1 MFTIDRRRL
10 LGAAP
15 LFFIPGVGRAV
26 SVEQA
31 FPIVETAQGK
41 VQGYVAGGINTFKG
55 IHYGGDTGG
64 KNRFMAPTAVKPW
77 AGVREAIAYGP
88 IAPQQAPNR
97 VRDYANLIQLD
108 AQPGGMSEDCLV
120 LNVWTPTL
128 NKNANK
134 PVLVYLHGGGFYAGS
149 GGNPRLDGEHM
160 ARFGDVVL
168 VTVNH
173 RLGAFGYLHLAD
185 SGGPSSHAN
194 SGAAGMLDI
203 VAALAWIKQN
213 IAAFGGN
220 PNRVMVYGQSGGGAK
235 VSMLTA
241 MPAGKGLY
249 HAGGIMSGSRLKAQ
263 DRDFAKGIAD
273 KYLGILGL
281 KGNQIAELQKLP
293 MLTLLAAQFTM
304 EEADRARGEAP
315 ASFSPVVDGVAI
327 PRHPFDPNASDV
339 SADVPLIVSNTLDE
353 RSYRLGNFGLDE
365 AGFKKFAT
373 DRSSAARGEA
383 IAAMYRAEDAAASPY
398 LLQARLD
405 TDQTFSRAA
414 TQLTEAKARQGK
426 APVWRYLWKFPAGA
440 FGGRYGATHA
450 VDVAPA
456 LANPRGGLNEGNTQ
470 TIMLAHQLSSAWCA
484 FAATGNPN
492 NPRLPKWEPYNLTD
506 RTTLV
511 FDRNVTIEKDPRR
524 EFRELWASAGGASDD

>member
-1 MFTIDRRRL
+1 MPSIDRRRL

-15 LFFIPGVGRAV
+15 LFFIPGVGRAAT
-26 SVEQA
+26 VEQA
-31 FPIVETAQGK
+31 FPIVETAHGR

-55 IHYGGDTGG
+55 LHYGGDTGG
-64 KNRFMAPTAVKPW
+64 RNRFMPPTPVRPW
-77 AGVREAIAYGP
+77 SGVRDAMAYGP

-97 VRDYANLIQLD
+97 VRDYANLILLD
-108 AQPGGMSEDCLV
+108 AQPGGMNEDCLV

-128 NKNANK
+128 DRNARK

-149 GGNPRLDGEHM
+149 GGTPRLDGEHM

-185 SGGPSSHAN
+185 SGGPSSHAQ

-203 VAALAWIKQN
+203 VAALGWIKQN
-213 IAAFGGN
+213 IASFGGD
-220 PNRVMVYGQSGGGAK
+220 PGRVMVYGQSGGGAK

-241 MPAGKGLY
+241 MPAGKGLF
-249 HAGGIMSGSRLKAQ
+249 HRGGIMSGSRLRAQ
-263 DRDFAKGIAD
+263 DRQFAKGIAD
-273 KYLGILGL
+273 NYLGILGL
-281 KGNQIAELQKLP
+281 RGNQIAELQKLP

-315 ASFSPVVDGVAI
+315 ASFGPVVDGTAI
-327 PRHPFDPNASDV
+327 PRHPFDPDASDV

-365 AGFKKFAT
+365 AGFRKFAA
-373 DRSSAARGEA
+373 DRSSAARGDA
-383 IAAMYRAEDAAASPY
+383 IAAMYRAEDSGATPY

-414 TQLTEAKARQGK
+414 TQLAEAKARQAK

-440 FGGRYGATHA
+440 FNGRYGATHA

-470 TIMLAHQLSSAWCA
+470 TINLAHQLSSAWVA

-492 NPRLPKWEPYNLTD
+492 NPRLPKWEPYTLADRKTLIFD
-506 RTTLV
+506 RT
-511 FDRNVTIEKDPRR
+511 VTVENDPRG
-524 EFRELWASAGGASDD
+524 EFRELWAAGAGASDD